1 MLKSKFILF
10 FQVRFELRTAAQYMR
25 ETIQAIRNFYS
36 FITKII
42 HRDIKPENLLLDDNY
57 RIKIEITT

>member
-10 FQVRFELRTAAQYMR
+10 FKVRFELRTAAQYMR

-42 HRDIKPENLLLDDNY
+42 HRDIKPENLLLD